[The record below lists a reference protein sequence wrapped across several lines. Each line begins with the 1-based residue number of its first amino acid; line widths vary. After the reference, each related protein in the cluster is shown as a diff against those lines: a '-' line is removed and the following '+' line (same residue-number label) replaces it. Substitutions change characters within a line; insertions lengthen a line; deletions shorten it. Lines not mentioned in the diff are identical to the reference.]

1 MDRHATVR
9 FGGTTVATVAT
20 GVEAGSPAAAMA
32 ARGRRSVAAA
42 PQPPIGSSKKAGA
55 STQGS
60 HTGSPRP
67 AGEAGTAVGTCGCMR
82 PKYRRGRARGKADPK
97 RCTLMRGSA
106 LRISRVSPTRPGW
119 QPGDSGCEGHPA
131 IHAG

>member
-9 FGGTTVATVAT
+9 FGGTTVAIVAT
-20 GVEAGSPAAAMA
+20 GVVAGSLAAAMA

-42 PQPPIGSSKKAGA
+42 PQPPIGSSKNAGA

-67 AGEAGTAVGTCGCMR
+67 AGGAGTAVGTHGCMR
-82 PKYRRGRARGKADPK
+82 AEYPRGPVPCKADP
-97 RCTLMRGSA
+97 A
-106 LRISRVSPTRPGW
+106 
-119 QPGDSGCEGHPA
+119 
-131 IHAG
+131 

>member
-20 GVEAGSPAAAMA
+20 GVVAGSMAAAMA
-32 ARGRRSVAAA
+32 ARGRRSEAAA
-42 PQPPIGSSKKAGA
+42 PQPPIGSSKNAGA

-67 AGEAGTAVGTCGCMR
+67 AGEAETAVVTSDVMR
-82 PKYRRGRARGKADPK
+82 PNYPRGPARGKADPAW
-97 RCTLMRGSA
+97 CTPMPGAA
-106 LRISRVSPTRPGW
+106 LRIPRVSPRSPGW